1 MSSLQFTTI
10 KIAIKQ
16 LSGVDLL
23 PYQECIRRSPYGL
36 KMLDATLLVCI
47 ETEPERVAYIEAAL
61 KKAGMTAK
69 TSSAF
74 VDCYQRA
81 LTTPEFSVML
91 SSPEGT
97 GSAADEWA
105 IGQFTAASLTCSR

>member
-1 MSSLQFTTI
+1 
-10 KIAIKQ
+10 
-16 LSGVDLL
+16 
-23 PYQECIRRSPYGL
+23 
-36 KMLDATLLVCI
+36 MLDATLLVCI

-61 KKAGMTAK
+61 KKAGMTAN